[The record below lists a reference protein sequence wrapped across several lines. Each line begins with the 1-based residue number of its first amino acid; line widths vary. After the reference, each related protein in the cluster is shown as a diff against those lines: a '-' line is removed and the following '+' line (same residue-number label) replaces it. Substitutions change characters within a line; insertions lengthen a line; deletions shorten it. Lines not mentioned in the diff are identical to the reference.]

1 MVDGLL
7 ATLCVTIIVFKG
19 LRGDSVAIILC
30 SECKSKISSK
40 ANTCPNCGCPVIIN
54 KSMKICK
61 INGIEY
67 DFTNFYNRIIIAKQN
82 NGLWSDKDVILVT
95 QEIRKLTGLAKTFQL
110 CQIIAETEAVPNE
123 YNGESMEELN
133 AKQRAIQTSKP
144 KCPTCGSTN
153 IQKISATS
161 KAFGAIGF
169 GILSKTA
176 KSQFKCNSCGYKW

>member
-1 MVDGLL
+1 M
-7 ATLCVTIIVFKG
+7 
-19 LRGDSVAIILC
+19 AIILC

-40 ANTCPNCGCPVIIN
+40 ANTCPNCGCPVII
-54 KSMKICK
+54 KESMKICK

-133 AKQRAIQTSKP
+133 AKQRAIQASKP
-144 KCPTCGSTN
+144 KCPHCQSTN
-153 IQKISATS
+153 IRKIGTGERVVSVV
-161 KAFGAIGF
+161 GLGL
-169 GILSKTA
+169 LSKKINKTW
-176 KSQFKCNSCGYKW
+176 KCNNCGHTW

>member
-1 MVDGLL
+1 M
-7 ATLCVTIIVFKG
+7 
-19 LRGDSVAIILC
+19 AIILC

-54 KSMKICK
+54 ESMKICK

-133 AKQRAIQTSKP
+133 AKQRAIQASKP
-144 KCPTCGSTN
+144 KCPMCGSTN
-153 IQKISATS
+153 ISKISTLSRAS
-161 KAFGAIGF
+161 SIVGF
-169 GILSKTA
+169 GILSK
-176 KSQFKCNSCGYKW
+176 KIGKQWQCNNPKCKHMW

>member
-1 MVDGLL
+1 M
-7 ATLCVTIIVFKG
+7 
-19 LRGDSVAIILC
+19 AIILC

-54 KSMKICK
+54 ESMKICK

-133 AKQRAIQTSKP
+133 AKQRAIQASKP
-144 KCPTCGSTN
+144 KCPHCQSTN
-153 IQKISATS
+153 IAKISGTERAMS
-161 KAFGAIGF
+161 VIGL
-169 GILSKTA
+169 GILSKKIN
-176 KSQFKCNSCGYKW
+176 KSFKCKNCGYTW

>member
-1 MVDGLL
+1 M
-7 ATLCVTIIVFKG
+7 
-19 LRGDSVAIILC
+19 AIILC

-40 ANTCPNCGCPVIIN
+40 ANTCPNCGCPVII
-54 KSMKICK
+54 KESMKICK

-144 KCPTCGSTN
+144 KCPMCGSTN
-153 IQKISATS
+153 ISKISTLSRATS
-161 KAFGAIGF
+161 IVGF
-169 GILSKTA
+169 GILSK
-176 KSQFKCNSCGYKW
+176 KIGKQWKCNNPKCKHMW

>member
-1 MVDGLL
+1 M
-7 ATLCVTIIVFKG
+7 
-19 LRGDSVAIILC
+19 AIILC

-40 ANTCPNCGCPVIIN
+40 ANTCPNCGCPVII
-54 KSMKICK
+54 KESMKICK

-144 KCPTCGSTN
+144 KCPMCGSTN
-153 IQKISATS
+153 ISKISTLSRAS
-161 KAFGAIGF
+161 SIVGF
-169 GILSKTA
+169 GILSK
-176 KSQFKCNSCGYKW
+176 KIGKQWQCNNPKCKHMW

>member
-1 MVDGLL
+1 M
-7 ATLCVTIIVFKG
+7 
-19 LRGDSVAIILC
+19 AIILC

-40 ANTCPNCGCPVIIN
+40 ANTCPNCGCPVII
-54 KSMKICK
+54 KESMKICK

-144 KCPTCGSTN
+144 KCPMCGSTN
-153 IQKISATS
+153 ISKISTLSRAS
-161 KAFGAIGF
+161 SIVGF
-169 GILSKTA
+169 GILSK
-176 KSQFKCNSCGYKW
+176 KIGKQWKCNNPKCKHMW